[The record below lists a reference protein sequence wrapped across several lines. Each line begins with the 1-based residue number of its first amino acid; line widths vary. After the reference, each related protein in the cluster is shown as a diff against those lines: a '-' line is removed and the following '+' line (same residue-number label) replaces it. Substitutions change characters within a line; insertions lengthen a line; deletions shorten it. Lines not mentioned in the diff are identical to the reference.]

1 MIPVPKRV
9 NPSPAAV
16 SSKGCLKSGKF
27 MHYYKRNLGDYAK
40 KAGRLTMLQHGA
52 YTLLIDSCYDREIF
66 PTLEQALEWTWA
78 STEAEA
84 DAVKFV
90 LSRFFVLDK
99 EGRYLQDRILEE
111 LLNYHK
117 NADTNKRI
125 ADERE
130 AKRKEK
136 RTNREQIVDEAP
148 PNHKPITINQE
159 PNISICPPSGELD
172 DPKIPKCEHQSVIDM
187 YHKYLPTLRKVEV
200 WNTAR
205 QGYLRQRWREVA
217 IELSKE
223 KDIVAADIL
232 TWFGDFFQHIGASKF
247 LTGKVNSKDGRTFTA
262 DLEWILKPSN
272 FAKIVE
278 GKYHGVN

>member
-1 MIPVPKRV
+1 
-9 NPSPAAV
+9 
-16 SSKGCLKSGKF
+16 

-52 YTLLIDSCYDREIF
+52 YTLLIDSCYDREVF
-66 PTLEQALEWTWA
+66 PTLELAIEWTWA
-78 STEAEA
+78 STEAEVE
-84 DAVKFV
+84 AVKFV

-99 EGRYLQDRILEE
+99 DGCYVQDRILEE

-130 AKRKEK
+130 AKRKANNTK
-136 RTNREQIVDEAP
+136 REQIVDEAP

-159 PNISICPPSGELD
+159 PDISICPPSGEPD

-187 YHKYLPTLRKVEV
+187 YHKHLPALRKVEV
-200 WNTAR
+200 WNAAR

-232 TWFGDFFQHIGASKF
+232 TWFGDFFQHIGTSKF
-247 LTGKVNSKDGRTFTA
+247 LTGKVNSKDGRAFTA

-278 GKYHGVN
+278 GKYHGAN